1 MRRFGTPIM
10 TPLWFYF
17 PQDKELDR
25 REIVDEFMFG
35 PKYLAAPVLKQGAT
49 TRTLYVPYAPDTH
62 PRC

>member
-1 MRRFGTPIM
+1 M

-49 TRTLYVPYAPDTH
+49 TRTLYVPYAPDAH
-62 PRC
+62 P